1 MGQEKRMILAIALS
15 IAVLFIYQYLMP
27 TPPQKP
33 AVPAGRTTRPSRPRP
48 GRPPTAKQAAA
59 PGAAPGG
66 ATAPGASRCREG
78 SRPGLPPAD
87 RSIEVRTPLFTARI
101 STAGGGI
108 TSFLLKKYKDVTGP
122 EGKRLDLVGSQSIQP
137 PMLSLYKEE
146 NRPPFP
152 TPMVFRSDAPDV
164 VEVGAGATG
173 NRPALVGVHD
183 RRAGGAGIRLPRRP
197 VRFRGPRT
205 RRPTARRQPVSVRP
219 GLELSQLFVGELAGD
234 SYTFHGMATFS
245 PKGEIDRYS
254 LSDIAKGK
262 VEKGP
267 VRWASA
273 DSKYFTW
280 IAIPEKEWSVGRVM
294 PLGEQGALL
303 SMADTAATL
312 LAGDTVRSG
321 VKVFAGP
328 KQSDL
333 LESTGKGLE
342 VLIDYGWFGFLA
354 KPLVFLMKA
363 SNRVTGNYGIDI
375 ILLTILIKILF
386 FPLTQKSMASM
397 RKMQELAPVL
407 NKLKEKYK
415 GDMTRINQETM
426 NLYKTYKINPLSGCL
441 PMLAQIPV
449 FIALYK
455 GLLVTIELRHAPF
468 FLWIN
473 DLSAPEYLWD
483 IHLAGFT
490 LPIRL
495 LPLLMGISMV
505 IQQKMTPSASM
516 DPMQQKM
523 MLLMP
528 VVFTFMFWGFPT
540 GLVIYWLVN
549 NILSIGQQWLYNRQA
564 DAAKAAK
571 A

>member
-1 MGQEKRMILAIALS
+1 MGQEKRMMLAIVLS
-15 IAVLFIYQYLMP
+15 IAVLFLYQYFMP
-27 TPPQKP
+27 SPPPKP
-33 AVPAGRTTRPSRPRP
+33 APPAGTENAAVAARAGKDAAAPQAALPGPAPS
-48 GRPPTAKQAAA
+48 GAAAA
-59 PGAAPGG
+59 PGAVAPGG
-66 ATAPGASRCREG
+66 LSSGAPAAE
-78 SRPGLPPAD
+78 

-108 TSFLLKKYKDVTGP
+108 TSFLLKSYKDAPGP
-122 EGKRLDLVGSQSIQP
+122 DGKMLDLVGSKSLQP
-137 PMLSLYKEE
+137 PPLSLYMEE

-152 TPMVFRSDAPDV
+152 SPMIFRSDAPDV
-164 VEVGAGATG
+164 IEVAAGATG
-173 NRPALVGVHD
+173 NVLLAWESTTGVRVTREYVFQGD
-183 RRAGGAGIRLPRRP
+183 RYDFD
-197 VRFRGPRT
+197 VRVQAANGSRE
-205 RRPTARRQPVSVRP
+205 PVSVRP
-219 GLELSQLFVGELAGD
+219 GLELSQMFLGELAGD
-234 SYTFHGMATFS
+234 SYTFHGLVTVD
-245 PKGEIDRYS
+245 PKGTIHRHDLGDVS
-254 LSDIAKGK
+254 KGK

-280 IAIPEKEWSVGRVM
+280 VAIPEREWSVGRAA
-294 PLGEQGALL
+294 PLGDRGALL
-303 SMADTAATL
+303 SVADTAATL
-312 LAGDTVRSG
+312 QAGESVRSAA
-321 VKVFAGP
+321 KVFAGP

-342 VLIDYGWFGFLA
+342 ALIDYGWFGFLA

-415 GDMTRINQETM
+415 GDTTRINQETM

-441 PMLAQIPV
+441 PMVAQIPV

-468 FLWIN
+468 FAWIN

-483 IHLAGFT
+483 IHVAGFT

-495 LPLLMGISMV
+495 LPLLMGVSML

-516 DPMQQKM
+516 DPMQQKL

>member
-1 MGQEKRMILAIALS
+1 MGQEKRMMLAIVLS
-15 IAVLFIYQYLMP
+15 IAVLFVYQYFMP
-27 TPPQKP
+27 APPPQTVPPGGKDNA
-33 AVPAGRTTRPSRPRP
+33 AVTARAGETAGAPRAALP
-48 GRPPTAKQAAA
+48 GPAA
-59 PGAAPGG
+59 PGSAATPGG
-66 ATAPGASRCREG
+66 STPGGLAPGASAAE
-78 SRPGLPPAD
+78 

-101 STAGGGI
+101 STSGGGI
-108 TSFLLKKYKDVTGP
+108 TSYLLKSYKDSPGP
-122 EGKRLDLVGSQSIQP
+122 NGKMLDLVGSKSLQP
-137 PMLSLYKEE
+137 PPLSIYKEE

-152 TPMVFRSDAPDV
+152 SPMIFRSDAP
-164 VEVGAGATG
+164 EVIEIAAGGTG
-173 NRPALVGVHD
+173 NVLLTWESTTGV
-183 RRAGGAGIRLPRRP
+183 RVTREY
-197 VRFRGPRT
+197 VFRGDRYDFDVRLQAT
-205 RRPTARRQPVSVRP
+205 NGSKEPVSVRP
-219 GLELSQLFVGELAGD
+219 GLELSQQFVGELAGD
-234 SYTFHGMATFS
+234 SYTFHGIATFS
-245 PKGEIDRYS
+245 PKGEIERYS
-254 LSDIAKGK
+254 VSDIAKGK
-262 VEKGP
+262 VEKGQ

-280 IAIPEKEWSVGRVM
+280 VAIPEREWSVGRIT
-294 PLGEQGALL
+294 PIGEQGALL
-303 SMADTAATL
+303 SMADSAATL
-312 LAGDTVRSG
+312 LAGDTVRTG
-321 VKVFAGP
+321 AKVFAGP

-333 LESTGKGLE
+333 LASAGKGLE
-342 VLIDYGWFGFLA
+342 ELIDYGWFGFLA

-415 GDMTRINQETM
+415 GDMNRINQETM

-468 FLWIN
+468 FAWIN

-495 LPLLMGISMV
+495 LPLLMGVSMV
-505 IQQKMTPSASM
+505 IQQKMTPAVSM
-516 DPMQQKM
+516 DPMQQKL

-540 GLVIYWLVN
+540 GLVLYWLVN

>member
-1 MGQEKRMILAIALS
+1 MEKRMMLAILLS
-15 IAVLFIYQYLMP
+15 IAVLIGYQYFMP
-27 TPPQKP
+27 TPPPPAGPPAGKDNVATSAPAAKEAKASPPAPAAAP
-33 AVPAGRTTRPSRPRP
+33 AVPLAG
-48 GRPPTAKQAAA
+48 GL
-59 PGAAPGG
+59 
-66 ATAPGASRCREG
+66 APGASVPER
-78 SRPGLPPAD
+78 A
-87 RSIEVRTPLFTARI
+87 IEVDTPLYTATI

-108 TSFLLKKYKDVTGP
+108 SSFLLKEYKDVSGP
-122 EGKRLDLVGSQSIQP
+122 GGKPLDIVGSKSLQP
-137 PMLSLYKEE
+137 HPLSLYMEE
-146 NRPPFP
+146 NRPSFP
-152 TPMVFRSDAPDV
+152 TPTVFASAAPGV
-164 VEVGAGATG
+164 VKVKAGESKSVLLAWESG
-173 NRPALVGVHD
+173 SGVRVTREYVFH
-183 RRAGGAGIRLPRRP
+183 GGRYD
-197 VRFRGPRT
+197 FE
-205 RRPTARRQPVSVRP
+205 ARIQSTNGSKEPVSIRP
-219 GLELSQLFVGELAGD
+219 GLELSQVFHGELAGD
-234 SYTFHGMATFS
+234 SYTFHGLVTDTS
-245 PKGEIDRYS
+245 KGNLNRYS
-254 LSDIAKGK
+254 LSDISKGK
-262 VEKGP
+262 VEKVP

-280 IAIPEKEWSVGRVM
+280 IAIPERDWAVERAKL
-294 PLGEQGALL
+294 LGENGVLL
-303 SMADTAATL
+303 SVADTAATL
-312 LAGDTVRSG
+312 QSGDMVRSG

-328 KQSDL
+328 KRSDL
-333 LESTGKGLE
+333 LESAGKGLE
-342 VLIDYGWFGFLA
+342 ELIDYGWFAVVA

-386 FPLTQKSMASM
+386 YPLTQKSMVSM

-415 GDMTRINQETM
+415 GDTARINQETM

-483 IHLAGFT
+483 IQLAGFT

-495 LPLLMGISMV
+495 LPLLMGVSMF
-505 IQQKMTPSASM
+505 IQQKMTPTAGM
-516 DPMQQKM
+516 DPTQAKM

-528 VVFTFMFWGFPT
+528 IIFTFMFWGFPT
-540 GLVIYWLVN
+540 GLVVYWLVN
-549 NILSIGQQWLYNRQA
+549 NILSIGQQVMYNRQA
-564 DAAKAAK
+564 EAAKAAK

>member
-1 MGQEKRMILAIALS
+1 MILAVALS
-15 IAVLFIYQYLMP
+15 IAVLVAYQYLFA
-27 TPPQKP
+27 PPPPKTEAP
-33 AVPAGRTTRPSRPRP
+33 AVRDNAAVAAQA
-48 GRPPTAKQAAA
+48 AKGSGAETAAA
-59 PGAAPGG
+59 PGAQPVAAPSPVAVAG
-66 ATAPGASRCREG
+66 ALVSAAQAVE
-78 SRPGLPPAD
+78 RP
-87 RSIEVRTPLFTARI
+87 IEVRTPLFTARI

-108 TSFLLKKYKDVTGP
+108 TSFLLKGYKDVSGP
-122 EGKRLDLVGSQSIQP
+122 GGKMLDIVGSKTIQP
-137 PMLSLYKEE
+137 PPLSLYMEE

-152 TPMVFRSDAPDV
+152 SPMVFRSDAPDV
-164 VEVGAGATG
+164 VEV
-173 NRPALVGVHD
+173 P
-183 RRAGGAGIRLPRRP
+183 AGGTGSVLLTWESANG
-197 VRFRGPRT
+197 VRVAREYVFRGDRYEFDVRVQATNGSPS
-205 RRPTARRQPVSVRP
+205 PVSVRP
-219 GLELSQLFVGELAGD
+219 GFELTQVFLGELAGD
-234 SYTFHGMATFS
+234 SYTFHGVVTAG
-245 PKGEIDRYS
+245 PKGEISRYDM
-254 LSDIAKGK
+254 SDISKGK
-262 VEKGP
+262 VEKGA
-267 VRWASA
+267 VRWASV

-280 IAIPEKEWSVGRVM
+280 IAIPEREWSVGRAAL
-294 PLGEQGALL
+294 LGENGAML
-303 SMADTAATL
+303 SIGDAAAML
-312 LAGDTVRSG
+312 QSGDSVRSG

-333 LESTGKGLE
+333 LASAGKGLE
-342 VLIDYGWFGFLA
+342 GLIDYGWFGFLA

-415 GDMTRINQETM
+415 GDMQRINQETM

-483 IHLAGFT
+483 IHLGGFT

-516 DPMQQKM
+516 DPMQQKL

-564 DAAKAAK
+564 DAARAAK

>member
-1 MGQEKRMILAIALS
+1 MEKRMMAAILLS
-15 IAVLFIYQYLMP
+15 IAVLVGYQYFMP
-27 TPPQKP
+27 APPP
-33 AVPAGRTTRPSRPRP
+33 PAGPPAGRDNAAVPAPPATEAKAPPPAPATAVTRT
-48 GRPPTAKQAAA
+48 GGLA
-59 PGAAPGG
+59 PGVSAAER
-66 ATAPGASRCREG
+66 A
-78 SRPGLPPAD
+78 
-87 RSIEVRTPLFTARI
+87 IEVATPLYTATI

-108 TSFLLKKYKDVTGP
+108 SSFLLKEYKDISGP
-122 EGKRLDLVGSQSIQP
+122 GGRPLDIVGSKSIQP
-137 PMLSLYKEE
+137 LPFSLYTEE

-152 TPMVFRSDAPDV
+152 IPTVFASAAPGV
-164 VEVGAGATG
+164 VTVKEGESKNILLTWESATG
-173 NRPALVGVHD
+173 VRVTREYVFH
-183 RRAGGAGIRLPRRP
+183 GGRYD
-197 VRFRGPRT
+197 FE
-205 RRPTARRQPVSVRP
+205 ARIQAANGSKEPVSIRP
-219 GLELSQLFVGELAGD
+219 GLELTQVFLGELAGD
-234 SYTFHGMATFS
+234 SYTFHGLVTDT
-245 PKGEIDRYS
+245 PKGNLNRYS
-254 LSDIAKGK
+254 LSDISKGK
-262 VEKGP
+262 VERVP

-280 IAIPEKEWSVGRVM
+280 IAIPEREWTVERAKL
-294 PLGEQGALL
+294 LGENGVLL

-312 LAGDTVRSG
+312 QAGDTVRSA

-328 KQSDL
+328 KRSNL
-333 LESTGKGLE
+333 LESAGKGLE
-342 VLIDYGWFGFLA
+342 ELIDYGWFAVVA

-386 FPLTQKSMASM
+386 YPLTQKSMVSM

-415 GDMTRINQETM
+415 GDTARINQETM

-495 LPLLMGISMV
+495 LPLLMGVSMFV
-505 IQQKMTPSASM
+505 QQKMTPSAGM
-516 DPMQQKM
+516 DPTQAKM

-528 VVFTFMFWGFPT
+528 VVFTFMFWSFPT
-540 GLVIYWLVN
+540 GLVVYWLVN
-549 NILSIGQQWLYNRQA
+549 NLLSIGQQVMYNRQA
-564 DAAKAAK
+564 EAAKAAK